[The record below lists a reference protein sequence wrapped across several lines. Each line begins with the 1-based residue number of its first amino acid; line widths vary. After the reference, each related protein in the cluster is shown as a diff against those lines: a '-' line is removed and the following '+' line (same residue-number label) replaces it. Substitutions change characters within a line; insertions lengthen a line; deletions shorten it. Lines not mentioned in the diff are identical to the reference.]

1 MYCLKGTNFCG
12 LRRTYQPYEGR
23 DHPRFANINDS
34 VTKSPLEE
42 NYSKHINHAKRIR
55 KNIMQR
61 RGTIAERFLLSDIQR
76 KEWFI
81 RIERDF
87 LDCISNLEYGLITG
101 QKVIVSLA
109 VLEFYCSLIIF
120 SDHANYRRL
129 TEEDVLGL
137 RIPLSKRSRG
147 ILCRG
152 KIKESKFRED
162 GSKIDLDALTFSL
175 FPY

>member
-1 MYCLKGTNFCG
+1 
-12 LRRTYQPYEGR
+12 
-23 DHPRFANINDS
+23 
-34 VTKSPLEE
+34 
-42 NYSKHINHAKRIR
+42 
-55 KNIMQR
+55 MQR
-61 RGTIAERFLLSDIQR
+61 RGTVAERFLLSDIQR

-87 LDCISNLEYGLITG
+87 LDCIGDLEYGLITG

-137 RIPLSKRSRG
+137 RIPLSKRSRR